1 MTLISLPIDT
11 YIASIT
17 ASSAPNIILT
27 ATPGSG
33 KTTRVPPALAII
45 SKKRVLCVE
54 PRRLACIAAAS
65 RIADET
71 GQSLG
76 KNIGYHV
83 RMEKKCRQDTKLC
96 FVTTGMLLQY
106 LCSDPFLEDI
116 SMVIF
121 DEFHER
127 SIDADIALAMCR
139 YLQTEAG
146 NDLRIVIMSA
156 TLDTKSIANY
166 LPDAD
171 MFNIDSPIYPLE
183 IQNIEQTTGSRFS
196 DYADVLFEACETA
209 LEKTTGDILTFQP
222 GIGDIQAAIDMAKSK
237 YNDRYE
243 YLPCHAS
250 LSLDEQKNILLPQSS
265 KRRIIFS
272 TNVAESSLT
281 IPRVSTVIDTGY
293 AKRKFFDSVSG
304 LSKLE
309 TLRISKASADQRA
322 GRAARLGPGL
332 CIRLWSTFTHNQLED
347 QTAPEIE
354 RLDLSQAYLQI
365 CAWSLEKP
373 ESLPLLSKPCA
384 GRFEDAKSL
393 LIKLQALEKDSLTE
407 LGKQMVHL
415 PVEPRL
421 ARWLLTA
428 DRYHCLQD
436 AALLAAFLSEAPY
449 RRSMRNM
456 FNGPD
461 LYEDF
466 KLLKKNIRK
475 PEFIYL
481 KKTANDILENAKLLN
496 LNTNYNENQNDEIL
510 RENLTKSMLMA
521 YPDRLSQ
528 PRPQKE
534 KLAESDPR
542 RLILPINA
550 CMSGNRGVVIKEAQ
564 TLKDAKYFIA
574 ADLDLVRGK
583 ERAASTVVKA
593 IQVDPAWIP
602 WNEGITARY
611 EHDKDRVVIAQAVYF
626 DIFTLRETFLHDE
639 KYHELRTQTLLEAAQ
654 KAPQKAL
661 NFESESWKQL
671 MARLQ
676 FIQKLDST
684 LEIPNFDEN
693 WATSLL
699 PELCKK
705 ASSFSELHEINL
717 TNVAKQY
724 IPYQTQAALNTLAP
738 ERVTLENG
746 YETTVDYIPNP
757 PVIAVKIQKAFGTYQ
772 VPKVGSV
779 PVMIHLCAPNGRPA
793 QVTQDL
799 ESFWKTTYSEVRKIL
814 RGRYPKH
821 EWPENPPERK

>member
-1 MTLISLPIDT
+1 MISLPIDS
-11 YIASIT
+11 YIDSIT
-17 ASSAPNIILT
+17 ASTAPNIILT

-33 KTTRVPPALAII
+33 KTTRVPPAMVNI
-45 SKKRVLCVE
+45 SKNKVLCVE

-65 RIADET
+65 RIAEET

-76 KNIGYHV
+76 KTIGYHV

-106 LCSDPFLEDI
+106 LCADPFLEDI

-127 SIDADIALAMCR
+127 SIEADIALAMCR
-139 YLQTEAG
+139 YLQMEAG
-146 NDLRIVIMSA
+146 NNLRIVVMSA
-156 TLDTKSIANY
+156 TLDTKSIVEY
-166 LPDAD
+166 LPNAD
-171 MFNIDSPIYPLE
+171 IFNIDSPIYPLE
-183 IQNIEQTTGSRFS
+183 IQNIEQTPGYRFS
-196 DYADVLFEACETA
+196 DYADVLFEACDTS
-209 LEKTTGDILTFQP
+209 LKRTSGDILIFQA
-222 GIGDIQAAIDMAKSK
+222 GTGDIQAAIDMAKSK
-237 YNDRYE
+237 YKEEYE

-250 LSLDEQKNILLPQSS
+250 LSLEEQKNILLPKTSQ
-265 KRRIIFS
+265 RRLIFS

-281 IPRVSTVIDTGY
+281 IPRVSAVIDTGY
-293 AKRKFFDSVSG
+293 AKRKFFDSISG

-309 TLRISKASADQRA
+309 TLRISKASAEQRA

-332 CIRLWSTFTHNQLED
+332 CIRLWSTFTHNQLEE
-347 QTAPEIE
+347 QTSPEIE

-365 CAWSLEKP
+365 CEWSLEKP
-373 ESLPLLSKPCA
+373 ESLPLLSKPSA

-393 LIKLQALEKDSLTE
+393 LIKLQALENDSLTE
-407 LGKQMVHL
+407 FGKKMVHL

-421 ARWLLTA
+421 ARWLLSA
-428 DRYHCLQD
+428 AQYHCLQD
-436 AALLAAFLSEAPY
+436 AALLAAYLSEAPY

-466 KLLKKNIRK
+466 KILKKNIRK

-481 KKTANDILENAKLLN
+481 KKAANDILENAKLLN
-496 LNTNYNENQNDEIL
+496 LNSDFHSTEQTDEML

-528 PRPQKE
+528 PRTPKE
-534 KLAESDPR
+534 KLAQSDPR
-542 RLILPINA
+542 RLVLPVNA

-564 TLKDAKYFIA
+564 TLKDAKFFIA

-583 ERAASTVVKA
+583 ERAASTVIKA
-593 IQVDPAWIP
+593 LQVEPSWIP
-602 WNEGITARY
+602 WKEGITARY
-611 EHDKDRVVIAQAVYF
+611 EYDKDRVVIAQAVYF

-639 KYHELRTQTLLEAAQ
+639 KYQALRTQTLLEAAQ
-654 KAPQKAL
+654 KNPQKAL

-671 MARLQ
+671 IARLQ
-676 FIQKLDST
+676 FVQKQNST
-684 LEIPNFDEN
+684 LEIPNFDAA
-693 WATSLL
+693 WGASIL

-705 ASSFSELHEINL
+705 ASSFNELHEINL
-717 TNVAKQY
+717 TNIAKQY
-724 IPYQTQAALNTLAP
+724 IPYQTQTALNTLAP
-738 ERVTLENG
+738 ERITLENG
-746 YETTVDYIPNP
+746 YETSVDYVPYP

-772 VPKVGSV
+772 VPKVGKT

-821 EWPENPPERK
+821 DWPEIPPERK